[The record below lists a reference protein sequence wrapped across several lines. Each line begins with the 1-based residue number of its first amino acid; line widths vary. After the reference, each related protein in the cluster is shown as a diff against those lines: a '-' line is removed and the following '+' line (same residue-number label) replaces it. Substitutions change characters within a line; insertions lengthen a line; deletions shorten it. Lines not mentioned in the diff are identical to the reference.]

1 MKTKIKF
8 GKIKIPGY
16 LLILLIFSYNI
27 KAQDVITLDKAVD
40 MALKNNPGIRAG
52 ESQIKEAE
60 AKYTQAYSTFLPQAD
75 VMSKYF
81 YTNNL
86 PGMYPLAG
94 TNVPVLNNGTPTGDN
109 IIMHPMAPYPDLA
122 RDVMTTDFNVTYPIY
137 AGNRRKNAL
146 SSTMELEKAYEQDL
160 NDIKA
165 QTVLNVKTVFY
176 NILFVNELIKVYQES
191 LDQMNEH
198 LALAEKA
205 FTEGVRS
212 EFDVLSFK
220 NKIEEFK
227 SKIIEIEGNRDVA
240 ILGLKNLMNIPD
252 SSKITCSGK
261 LSDDTFIPGMM
272 DFKNS
277 DSIINNSYRIQYL
290 KSMKQVLD
298 KKAKIEGA
306 ENLPVLFAF
315 GNYHI
320 YHGMDFPPFDANWRQ
335 GYAVGV
341 GLKINLFDGNLSKG
355 KVAEIKAGIEKL
367 NDYQEGLSLKLNY
380 DLQKSFKNIESLT
393 AQKVSA
399 ESNLEVARKAYEIAK
414 IAYKNGVI
422 TNIELNDAQLN
433 INRSETLILN
443 VEKSILIELAN
454 IEYLNGIIK

>member
-1 MKTKIKF
+1 MNAKIKVL
-8 GKIKIPGY
+8 GY
-16 LLILLIFSYNI
+16 WAFLLILSHNV
-27 KAQDVITLDKAVD
+27 KAQQIITIDKAID
-40 MALKNNPGIRAG
+40 MALKNSPGIKAG
-52 ESQIKEAE
+52 ESQIKEAD

-75 VMSKYF
+75 VMSKY
-81 YTNNL
+81 YYSNNL

-94 TNVPVLNNGTPTGDN
+94 TSVPVLNNGIPTGEN

-137 AGNRRKNAL
+137 AGNKRKNAL
-146 SSTMELEKAYEQDL
+146 SSTMDLRKAYEQDL

-176 NILFVNELIKVYQES
+176 NILFLNELIKVYQES

-240 ILGLKNLMNIPD
+240 ILGLKNLMNMPD
-252 SSKITCSGK
+252 SSNITCTGR
-261 LSDDTFIPGMM
+261 LSSDTLLLELLKY
-272 DFKNS
+272 KNT
-277 DSIINNSYRIQYL
+277 DSIIHNNFKIQYL
-290 KSMKQVLD
+290 KSMMQVLD

-367 NDYQEGLSLKLNY
+367 NYYQEGLSLKLNY

-433 INRSETLILN
+433 INRSEILILN